1 MKQAIL
7 WYRNIGLRF
16 AKNKI
21 PTVLIFSLFVYDCR
35 WSYQTTMKT
44 NEENSLLHMS
54 SKPPYKPFST
64 TFPRPLT
71 SPGPGLIINETSKD
85 KPNYKPTFRPPVLV
99 AEISNLE
106 ALASITS
113 STSPPN
119 LVKTTTIDEKNQNI
133 SSFLNDLSSNSVIN
147 AMVIFGLPMATA
159 LMSLLGAGPLA
170 IASVAWIIPVAAILI
185 LPDLQQGET

>member
-16 AKNKI
+16 TKNKI

-71 SPGPGLIINETSKD
+71 SPGPGLIINETSKE

-159 LMSLLGAGPLA
+159 MMSLLGAGPLA